1 MVGRST
7 GAAPVRRHLAVVG
20 DRDDRYETHRGI
32 DRTLASL
39 PDRLAGTWHA
49 TEELEL
55 DDVAAA
61 AGVWIA
67 PGTPYRDRDAVLAVI
82 RRAREHGQPLL
93 ASCGGFQ
100 HVVLE
105 YARNVAGIED
115 AEHEE
120 TDPEAHDA
128 VVTRL
133 SCSLI
138 GQVRSVTTA
147 PGTRAAEL
155 CGLEP
160 FDGFHYCNYGLDPRY
175 EDALTRAG
183 LVISGHAPDAGVEIV
198 ELPEHPFFFGTMFQ
212 PQMTPRRDGREHPLL
227 ELFLAACL

>member
-1 MVGRST
+1 MGRSA
-7 GAAPVRRHLAVVG
+7 GADVVTRHLAVVG
-20 DRDDRYETHRGI
+20 DRDERYETHRGI
-32 DRTLASL
+32 DRVLASL
-39 PDRLAGTWHA
+39 PEGLAGAWHA
-49 TEELEL
+49 TDELEL

-67 PGTPYRDRDAVLAVI
+67 PGTPYRDRDAVLDVI

-105 YARNVAGIED
+105 YARSVAGIED

-120 TDPEAHDA
+120 DQPEARDA
-128 VVTRL
+128 VVARL

-138 GQVRSVTTA
+138 GQVRPVTA
-147 PGTRAAEL
+147 VPGTRAAEI

-160 FDGFHYCNYGLDPRY
+160 FDGSHYCNYGLEPRF
-175 EDALTRAG
+175 EAALARAG

-198 ELPEHPFFFGTMFQ
+198 ELPEHPFYVGTMFQ
-212 PQMTPRRDGREHPLL
+212 PQMSPRPDGREHPLL
-227 ELFLAACL
+227 AAFLAACL